1 MISQKILVIGA
12 GELGFQIL
20 SALAS
25 HPRRPATIAVLLRPS
40 SIDSSSPPKQQQNA
54 ALRQLGIDLVPGD
67 IVEGSVQDLASIFA
81 EYDTVIGCAGYVTG
95 LGVQPK
101 ITRAALLAELPRFIP
116 WQFGVDFEV
125 IGRGSPQD
133 LFDEQLDVRDMLR
146 SQDKTQW
153 AIVSTGM
160 FTSYLFEP
168 FFGVVDLENRCVNA
182 LGSLENQVTLTTP
195 KDIGRITAE
204 IVLGNENSFRNE
216 PIFIGGDTISYEEL
230 AQLIERLTGVSIT
243 RNVLTMEKIQT
254 ALASDPHNRLLK
266 YQAIFGQG
274 RGVAWDLASTWN
286 QQRGIRAETAEE
298 WARMN
303 WAGAKL

>member
-20 SALAS
+20 SALAE
-25 HPRRPATIAVLLRPS
+25 HPRRPVTIAVLLRPGR
-40 SIDSSSPPKQQQNA
+40 IDSSSPQKQQQNVV
-54 ALRQLGIDLVPGD
+54 LRQLGIDLIPGD
-67 IVEGSVQDLASIFA
+67 IVEDSVQTLASIFA
-81 EYDTVIGCAGYVTG
+81 QYDTVIGCAGYATG

-101 ITRAALLAELPRFIP
+101 ITRAALLAEIPRFIP

-133 LFDEQLDVRDMLR
+133 LFDEQLDVREILR

-153 AIVSTGM
+153 TIVSTGM

-168 FFGVVDLENRCVNA
+168 FFGVVDLENSCVNA

-195 KDIGRITAE
+195 QDIGLVTAE
-204 IVLGNENSFRNE
+204 IVLGDEDSFSNE

-230 AQLIERLTGVSIT
+230 AQLIQGLTGKYIT
-243 RNVLTMEKIQT
+243 RNVLTMEMIQT
-254 ALASDPHNRLLK
+254 GLASDPHNRLLK

-274 RGVAWDLASTWN
+274 HGVAWDLSSTWN
-286 QQRGIRAETAEE
+286 QRRGLRAKTAEE
-298 WARMN
+298 WAREN
-303 WAGAKL
+303 WAGAKF

>member
-1 MISQKILVIGA
+1 MISQKVLVIGA

-20 SALAS
+20 CALAA
-25 HPRRPATIAVLLRPS
+25 HPRRPATIAVLLRPG
-40 SIDSSSPPKQQQNA
+40 SIESSSPPKQQQNA
-54 ALRQLGIDLVPGD
+54 ALRQLGIDLIPGD
-67 IVEGSVQDLASIFA
+67 IVEDSVQALASIFA
-81 EYDTVIGCAGYVTG
+81 KYDTVIGCAGYVTG

-101 ITRAALLAELPRFIP
+101 ITRAALLAGIPRFIP

-133 LFDEQLDVRDMLR
+133 LFDEQLDVRDILR

-168 FFGVVDLENRCVNA
+168 FFGVVDLQNSCVNA
-182 LGSLENQVTLTTP
+182 LGSLENRVTLTTP
-195 KDIGRITAE
+195 QDIGMITAE
-204 IVLGNENSFRNE
+204 IVLGNEDSFCNE

-230 AQLIERLTGVSIT
+230 AQLIERLTGKPVT

-254 ALASDPHNRLLK
+254 ALASDPDNRLLK
-266 YQAIFGQG
+266 YQAIFGEG
-274 RGVAWDLASTWN
+274 RGVAWDLTSTWN
-286 QQRGIRAETAEE
+286 QQRRIPAETAEE
-298 WARMN
+298 WAKKN
-303 WAGAKL
+303 WAGASF